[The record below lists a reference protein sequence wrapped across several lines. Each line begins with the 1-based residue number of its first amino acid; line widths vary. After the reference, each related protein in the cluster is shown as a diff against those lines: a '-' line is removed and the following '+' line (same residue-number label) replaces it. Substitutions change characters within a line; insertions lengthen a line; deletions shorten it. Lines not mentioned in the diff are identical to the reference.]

1 MIGRLAGLALVS
13 VVLAGCQ
20 GDAPEAAAEAEP
32 SGCADVQIVGI
43 RGQGQSLDAHRGL
56 GAEVDGIAT
65 ALADEL
71 ASTGTVRK
79 TAIRH
84 ESGLGSWDD
93 YVEDVAEGRELLGE
107 RLRSIVAECPDTRVA
122 VIGFSQGSQIA
133 REELAAEPELARAVD
148 ALVLVGSPLR
158 DPSSP
163 FRHVKLPG
171 GVPSAA
177 GRLGPGPDLGD
188 LSERT
193 VEACVTGDTVC
204 ASDGSSDLAVHR
216 KAYEK
221 PAVAQAIADTAA
233 DVLG

>member
-1 MIGRLAGLALVS
+1 MLPRTAALAMGCAL
-13 VVLAGCQ
+13 LTGCQ
-20 GDAPEAAAEAEP
+20 SSPTDEREQASNCPAIE
-32 SGCADVQIVGI
+32 IVGI

-65 ALADEL
+65 ALADDL
-71 ASTGTVRK
+71 ASTGTVRT

-107 RLRSIVAECPDTRVA
+107 RLRSLAAECPDTRVA

-133 REELAAEPELARAVD
+133 REALAAEPGLARDVD

-163 FRHVKLPG
+163 FHHVELPG
-171 GVPSAA
+171 GVPSAG

-188 LSERT
+188 LSART

-204 ASDGSSDLAVHR
+204 ANDGSSDLAVHR
-216 KAYEK
+216 KAYER
-221 PAVAQAIADTAA
+221 PAVAQAIADAAA